1 MTLTF
6 IIQFDPVVSS
16 FPNPQPMS
24 LICRNWR
31 RNWVEEMADATK
43 WHGPYS
49 LVFLQLL
56 FTFMQLH
63 DCSITRYCL
72 SASVYDYNASNI
84 DDTYGANGNMCHAQK
99 VNADLRTLPTLNDAV
114 FLIKTCHWYCWK
126 YQCPWELS
134 TLPSK
139 HVQGWK
145 CNNFCIFSM

>member
-1 MTLTF
+1 
-6 IIQFDPVVSS
+6 
-16 FPNPQPMS
+16 
-24 LICRNWR
+24 
-31 RNWVEEMADATK
+31 MADATK

-84 DDTYGANGNMCHAQK
+84 DDTYGANGNICHAQK
-99 VNADLRTLPTLNDAV
+99 VNADLRTLPTLNDV

-145 CNNFCIFSM
+145 CTNFCIFPCIIKIWRKSLALQQDWCVTLLRCRPHVYVEPRIGRTE